1 MSSDTAQTLGAIA
14 FVSFLV
20 LLAGLSCQA
29 VKGDNSYQTRLLFF
43 WLIFDALIHIFRT
56 QYYSSN
62 RQSKGHL
69 SIFRYLDALLIHLLV
84 FSLAYGKNT
93 ASRID
98 AGPLLTQVL

>member
-14 FVSFLV
+14 LVSLLI

-29 VKGDNSYQTRLLFF
+29 VKGDSYQTRLLFF

-62 RQSKGHL
+62 RQSRGHL

-98 AGPLLTQVL
+98 AWPLLTQVL

>member
-14 FVSFLV
+14 LVSLLI

-29 VKGDNSYQTRLLFF
+29 VKGDSYQTRLLFF

-62 RQSKGHL
+62 RQSRGHL

>member
-14 FVSFLV
+14 LVSLLI

-29 VKGDNSYQTRLLFF
+29 VKGDSYQTRLLFF